1 MAYSRETGNVNVE
14 TLTEILNVSRKG
26 AEVIFQN
33 ENLLIISPSVQ
44 NGSDWFDI
52 RKVNL
57 IRFQE
62 SKKKG
67 LLILRHSNH
76 FLMADLNDFAYQ
88 MMQDDT
94 IRNTSTG
101 GEHWKFNIE
110 SYGEKYIVY
119 NQGNRN
125 ILYSM
130 RFSTVEGFKKE
141 SEKIIKILEPYNFV
155 VKEEKEALIFNEKPV
170 DLVKSEVLIPHIHQY
185 IKSKGFNYSLD
196 NIKNL
201 YLSLRSKPFVI
212 ISGISGTGKTK
223 IVQLFAESIGATEDN
238 GQLTLIPVR
247 PDWSDGS
254 ELLGYRDIKGEFV
267 EGIFTGV
274 VRAASE
280 HLDRPYFVLLDEMN
294 LARVEYYFSDV
305 LSIMESRKK
314 VDGAYTSSPLLPD
327 IDSDSLP
334 PNLYLIG
341 TVNMDETT
349 HPFSKKVLDRA
360 NTIEFNEVDL
370 NDFSFLESARE
381 AMPHIPLANTSL
393 EASYVQL
400 QDGYV
405 QYKELIH
412 RVSQKLDAI
421 NTYMKPMHAQI
432 GYRVRDE
439 ICFYLMH
446 NQESSLL
453 SEDAAFDYCVMQK
466 ILPRLAGSGQKIRTA
481 LDNLYTHLTEED
493 EVRYPQSAEKVQEM
507 LGRLDDDG
515 FTSFWI
521 S

>member
-1 MAYSRETGNVNVE
+1 MIENVVLIKINQTYKEGMTAEELYQTTSVSWVASFKKTKTRDLKYYCAIYQNKIIEVYDFLSSKEEMPKRNPSRYILEGKVVTEAVREQLVGIDVSTIHKGSGNPIKYTNYE
-14 TLTEILNVSRKG
+14 TLLRLKAGEEIRDNTEHNED
-26 AEVIFQN
+26 AIF
-33 ENLLIISPSVQ
+33 S
-44 NGSDWFDI
+44 
-52 RKVNL
+52 
-57 IRFQE
+57 
-62 SKKKG
+62 
-67 LLILRHSNH
+67 
-76 FLMADLNDFAYQ
+76 
-88 MMQDDT
+88 
-94 IRNTSTG
+94 
-101 GEHWKFNIE
+101 
-110 SYGEKYIVY
+110 
-119 NQGNRN
+119 
-125 ILYSM
+125 
-130 RFSTVEGFKKE
+130 EG
-141 SEKIIKILEPYNFV
+141 IN
-155 VKEEKEALIFNEKPV
+155 
-170 DLVKSEVLIPHIHQY
+170 LIPHIHQY

-314 VDGAYTSSPLLPD
+314 VDGVYTSSPLLPD
-327 IDSDSLP
+327 IDGELTLP

-360 NTIEFNEVDL
+360 NTIEFNDIDL

-381 AMPHIPLANTSL
+381 AVPHISLANTSL

-400 QDGYV
+400 QDGYA

-412 RVSQKLDAI
+412 LVSQKLDAI
-421 NTYMKPMHAQI
+421 NTYMKPIHAQI

-446 NQESSLL
+446 NQEGSLL